1 MKINLLLL
9 LLLFLFTKIK
19 AIDTLDLCEKEL
31 PPVTIE
37 QCNIHNG
44 DQKNIKCCYVSFK
57 SAGRYFTLC
66 KRIVNIGEEISNF
79 KSKLE
84 KADYS
89 KIYIECSSNY
99 ISFIKSIFL
108 IILFIF

>member
-1 MKINLLLL
+1 MSINLLLL
-9 LLLFLFTKIK
+9 ILSFLFSKIK
-19 AIDTLDLCEKEL
+19 TKDTLSLCEKEV

-37 QCNIHNG
+37 QCNIHSG
-44 DQKNIKCCYVSFK
+44 DQQNIKCCYVSFK
-57 SAGRYFTLC
+57 SAGRYYSQCRQIL
-66 KRIVNIGEEISNF
+66 NIGDEISNF

-89 KIYIECSSNY
+89 RVYIQCSSNY

-108 IILFIF
+108 VLLFIF

>member
-44 DQKNIKCCYVSFK
+44 DQKNIKCCYISFK
-57 SAGRYFTLC
+57 SAGRYYSQC
-66 KRIVNIGEEISNF
+66 KQILNTGDDISNL
-79 KSKLE
+79 KSKL
-84 KADYS
+84 KKQDYS
-89 KIYIECSSNY
+89 RIYIECSSNY
-99 ISFIKSIFL
+99 ISFIKTIFP
-108 IILFIF
+108 ILLFLF